1 MDYLSNVMSESTTTL
16 SSTLNGNEKIDS
28 NNNSNNNNKII
39 TGTPTTKSVVV
50 APATTKTFATTAIAA
65 GTPVATTIATAT
77 DKGVT
82 TTALAAT
89 TNVDV
94 DGINMNN
101 LSIKEIS
108 EETGIKVEDII
119 STLQFL
125 DMIRCWKGQHVV
137 YVQQNLIQEY
147 MNKARNS
154 KNKIRLCK
162 PEHLDWKS
170 PLSTSSTSTT
180 AAAAAAAVLGIKLK

>member
-1 MDYLSNVMSESTTTL
+1 MNYLSNVMSEGTTTS
-16 SSTLNGNEKIDS
+16 SSTSNGNEIIES
-28 NNNSNNNNKII
+28 NTNKNNNNNNKII
-39 TGTPTTKSVVV
+39 AGNTPTTKS
-50 APATTKTFATTAIAA
+50 TIATTAIAA
-65 GTPVATTIATAT
+65 GTPVATTATAT
-77 DKGVT
+77 DKGVI

-89 TNVDV
+89 TSVDV

-180 AAAAAAAVLGIKLK
+180 TAAAAAVLDIK